1 MSRRRSALVALLM
14 GATLAL
20 GGCGGSDEE
29 RAEDA
34 IEEAAEEAGEDV
46 DVDVD
51 GDDITIENSD
61 GTVSMGGDLPEGF
74 PEDDIP
80 LVEGDVL
87 LAMGGEGQGWQVSI
101 AVDAGADDAMA
112 EARGL
117 LEGAGFTVDE
127 EAVMGDMT
135 TATFSADGYN
145 VYLTAAEA
153 DGQTTVIYAIEI
165 G

>member
-1 MSRRRSALVALLM
+1 MSRRRSALVALML
-14 GATLAL
+14 GAALAL

-87 LAMGGEGQGWQVSI
+87 LAMGGEGQGWQVSL
-101 AVDAGADDAMA
+101 AVDSSAEDAMA

-117 LEGAGFTVDE
+117 LEGAGFSVDE
-127 EAVMGDMT
+127 EAVMGEMS
-135 TATFSADGYN
+135 TATLSSDAYN
-145 VYLTAAEA
+145 IYVTAAEA
-153 DGQTTVIYAIEI
+153 DGQTSLIYAIENL
-165 G
+165 

>member
-1 MSRRRSALVALLM
+1 MSRRRSALVALMM

-20 GGCGGSDEE
+20 VGCGGSDEE

-80 LVEGDVL
+80 LVDGDVL

-101 AVDAGADDAMA
+101 AVDAGAEDAMA

-135 TATFSADGYN
+135 TATFSSDGYN

-153 DGQTTVIYAIEI
+153 EGQTTVIYSIEI
-165 G
+165 L

>member
-1 MSRRRSALVALLM
+1 MSRRRSALVALML
-14 GATLAL
+14 GAALAL

-87 LAMGGEGQGWQVSI
+87 LAMGGEGQGWQVSL
-101 AVDAGADDAMA
+101 AVDSSAEDAMA

-117 LEGAGFTVDE
+117 LEGAGFSVDE
-127 EAVMGDMT
+127 EAVMGEMS
-135 TATFSADGYN
+135 TATFSSDAYN
-145 VYLTAAEA
+145 IYVTAAEA
-153 DGQTTVIYAIEI
+153 DGQTSLIYAIENL
-165 G
+165 

>member
-1 MSRRRSALVALLM
+1 MSRRRSALVALML
-14 GATLAL
+14 GAALAL

-80 LVEGDVL
+80 LVEGEVL
-87 LAMGGEGQGWQVSI
+87 LAMGGEGQGWQVSL
-101 AVDAGADDAMA
+101 AVDSSAEDAMA

-117 LEGAGFTVDE
+117 LEGAGFSVDE
-127 EAVMGDMT
+127 EAVMGEMS
-135 TATFSADGYN
+135 TATFSSDAYN
-145 VYLTAAEA
+145 VYVTAAEA
-153 DGQTTVIYAIEI
+153 DGQTSLIYAIENL
-165 G
+165 